1 MEVFLLSPPMKT
13 DITVL
18 DVNDNPH
25 VSFKE
30 DPFISEI
37 LENLSLEK
45 YSLFL
50 QWTRTVGPMDS

>member
-1 MEVFLLSPPMKT
+1 M
-13 DITVL
+13 L
-18 DVNDNPH
+18 DVNDNPP
-25 VSFKE
+25 VFKE

-37 LENLSLEK
+37 LENLLLEK